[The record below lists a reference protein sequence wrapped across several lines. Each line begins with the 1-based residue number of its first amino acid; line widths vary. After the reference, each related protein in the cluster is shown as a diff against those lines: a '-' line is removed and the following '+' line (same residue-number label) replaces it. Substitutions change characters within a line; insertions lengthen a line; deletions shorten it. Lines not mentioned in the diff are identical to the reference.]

1 MKTDIA
7 EKIWPTLPGALI
19 FSVLAQLAVGWNGV
33 FAAPFDPNWGTVGV
47 FTQAETC
54 AECHRASGD
63 QDPGIPAVM
72 RYPLQDDGE
81 DISPSYQWR
90 HSMMAHAFD
99 DPYYQAA
106 VEDEVSAFPA
116 LAGFIEDTCL
126 TCHTPMA
133 HTNAHQTGTDLSDPN
148 VDLTCLLPD
157 GCYRFDTAS
166 SQNHA
171 REGISCTLC
180 HQIKNDNLGTRDSF
194 SGGFT
199 IAEAGD
205 PEAFTIYGP
214 YQNPHVGGL
223 TQC

>member
-7 EKIWPTLPGALI
+7 EKIWPTLPRALI
-19 FSVLAQLAVGWNGV
+19 FSVLAQLATGWNGV